1 MTEYR
6 DRTTGELK
14 SQGQLRKANPNM
26 SMPKVWTSNVFDA
39 LNVDPVL
46 RAPKPTD
53 GIGAYQSVSRNGVVQ
68 DALNNWVEA
77 WQIADMF
84 SGTTDEDGVT
94 TTKAEHEVAYQARLD
109 SDAAE
114 RNRTQRDRLIGETDW
129 WASSDLTMTAEQTA
143 YRQALRDIT
152 SHANWPHLDA
162 ADWPTKP

>member
-14 SQGQLRKANPNM
+14 SQGQLRKENPNM
-26 SMPKVWTSNVFDA
+26 SMPKVWGANVFDA

-46 RAPKPTD
+46 RSPKPTT
-53 GIGAYQSVSRNGVVQ
+53 GIGAYQSVRRNGVVQ

-77 WQIADMF
+77 WEVADMF
-84 SGTTDEDGVT
+84 ADTTEDGVT
-94 TTKAEHEVAYQARLD
+94 TTKAEHEAAYQQQLD
-109 SDAAE
+109 DSAAE
-114 RNRTQRDRLIGETDW
+114 RNRSQRDRLIGETDW
-129 WASSDLTMTAEQTA
+129 WASSDLTMTAAQTA

-152 SHANWPHLDA
+152 SHSNWPNLEE

>member
-14 SQGQLRKANPNM
+14 SQGQLRKENSNM
-26 SMPKVWTSNVFDA
+26 SMPKVWNDFTFDA

-46 RAPKPTD
+46 AAPKPTD
-53 GIGAYQSVSRNGVVQ
+53 GIGAYQTVRRNGVVQ
-68 DALNNWVEA
+68 DANNNWVQA
-77 WQIADMF
+77 WEIADMF
-84 SGTTDEDGVT
+84 SDDAELG
-94 TTKAEHEVAYQARLD
+94 TKAEQEAAYQQQLD
-109 SDAAE
+109 DSAAE
-114 RNRTQRDRLIGETDW
+114 RNRRERDTRIAETDW

-152 SHANWPHLDA
+152 THANWPHLEE